1 MSVDFIFEDNSIR
14 VAGLPLWL
22 DSSNYRADKR
32 RVRRP
37 LNFVSHAHAD
47 HIGNH
52 RRIICS
58 APTLELMKLRTRVE
72 EAIVLDWGEDYEI
85 AGATVSLHPAGHVLG
100 SAMILIEKENRRLLY
115 TGDFRLGR
123 GLTTEECKAVKCD
136 ILLMECTYGHP
147 RYTFPPQQELLAQ
160 LELFVERCF
169 DDSVLPVVL
178 GYSLG
183 KAQEAIAALG
193 QLGYGVV
200 AHPGIV
206 RICRVYER
214 FGVTFENLTE
224 IGRGPVGRRAVVF
237 PPQKAA
243 RQQLGR
249 YGNYQSAILTGW
261 AQDNWRKQLYGADE
275 AIPYSDHSDFEQL
288 LETARASGA
297 TRILTHHGDAER
309 FADMLRA
316 RGFDAE
322 PLIPAKQGRLF

>member
-1 MSVDFIFEDNSIR
+1 MDFTFEDNSIR

-52 RRIICS
+52 RRVICS
-58 APTLELMKLRTRVE
+58 EPTLELMKLRTRVDE
-72 EAIVLDWGEDYEI
+72 TLVLDWGEKHEI
-85 AGATVSLHPAGHVLG
+85 AGATISLHPAGHVLG
-100 SAMILIEKENRRLLY
+100 SAMILIEKDGQRLLY

-123 GLTTEECKAVKCD
+123 GLTTEECKPVPCD
-136 ILLMECTYGHP
+136 VILMECTYGHP
-147 RYTFPPQQELLAQ
+147 RYTFPPQQELLKQ
-160 LELFVERCF
+160 LEIFVESCF

-183 KAQEAIAALG
+183 KAQEAVAALG

-200 AHPGIV
+200 VHPGIAQ
-206 RICRVYER
+206 ICRVYER
-214 FGVTFENLTE
+214 FGVKFENLTE
-224 IGRGPVGRRAVVF
+224 IGRGPIGRRAVVF

-243 RQQLGR
+243 REQIGR
-249 YGNYQSAILTGW
+249 YGTYRSAILTGW
-261 AQDNWRKQLYGADE
+261 AQDTWRKQLFSADE
-275 AIPYSDHSDFEQL
+275 AIAFSDHSDFEQL
-288 LETARASGA
+288 LETVQACGAS
-297 TRILTHHGDAER
+297 RILAHHGDAER
-309 FADMLRA
+309 FADLLRA

-322 PLIPAKQGRLF
+322 PLIPSEQQRLF